1 MSNQRICRFS
11 SLAATILAALL
22 LSSCGG
28 GGDGGAAMGSVNVRL
43 TDAPSCGYEHVYITV
58 DHVAISSDGN
68 NWTTIPVSS
77 SVTQPID
84 LLNLTN
90 GVMLT
95 LGEAPL
101 PAGTYQQVRLVLKA
115 NNGSAPPFANSLVL
129 TGFPDPIALKTPS
142 AQQSGYK
149 ILGPITV
156 QAGTASDLVLDFHA
170 CKSIV
175 VAGASGQ
182 YLLKPVVRATAQ
194 VVSGTISG
202 FALAG
207 SQVSAYA
214 EPAGTLITGTVVP
227 TGSPSAQ
234 FNLGS
239 ILQTSATP
247 GSSVDVVIVP
257 PPASGQGTI
266 VIQGV
271 PVTASNTTWISPS
284 DGTSYFNAATTTAS
298 GINTVSGT
306 VTVAG
311 IPGAA
316 NLAANQTV
324 TSSLRTYEIG
334 ATTSN
339 SSTGVYSLSLA
350 ASGPWLGTYS
360 GAITTTPIPLT
371 QDVATTD
378 AGIYSIVASIVVSD
392 SLTTSASQSANV
404 SAGSVANLNFVL
416 NP

>member
-1 MSNQRICRFS
+1 MSLRKIRNRF
-11 SLAATILAALL
+11 LFAMAIVGALL
-22 LSSCGG
+22 LPACGG
-28 GGDGGAAMGSVNVRL
+28 GGGGAGMGSVAVRL
-43 TDAPSCGYEHVYITV
+43 TDAPACGYDHVYVTV
-58 DHVAISSDGN
+58 DHVALSSDGN
-68 NWTTIPVSS
+68 SWTTVPVSS
-77 SVTQPID
+77 SVAQPID

-115 NNGSAPPFANSLVL
+115 NNGSAPFANSLVL
-129 TGFPDPIALKTPS
+129 TGPSTQIALDTPS

-156 QAGTASDLVLDFHA
+156 QAGAASDLVLDFNA

-175 VAGASGQ
+175 VAGASGK

-214 EPAGTLITGTVVP
+214 EPAGTFITGTVVP
-227 TGSPSAQ
+227 AGSPSGQ

-257 PPASGQGTI
+257 PSTAGQGTI

-271 PVTASNTTWISPS
+271 PVTAGNTTWISPS
-284 DGTSYFNAATTTAS
+284 DGTSYFNATSTTAS
-298 GINTVSGT
+298 GINAASGT
-306 VTVAG
+306 VTVVG
-311 IPGAA
+311 SPGAA
-316 NLAANQTV
+316 NLVANQTV
-324 TSSLRTYEIG
+324 TGSARTYEIA
-334 ATTSN
+334 AT
-339 SSTGVYSLSLA
+339 SSASGTGTYSLSLA
-350 ASGPWLGTYS
+350 ATGPWLGTYS
-360 GAITTTPIPLT
+360 GAITTAPIPLT
-371 QDVATTD
+371 QDTASTD
-378 AGIYSIVASIVVSD
+378 AGIYSIVASD
-392 SLTTSASQSANV
+392 SLTTSAPQTANV
-404 SAGSVANLNFVL
+404 SKGPVTNLNFSL
-416 NP
+416 SQ